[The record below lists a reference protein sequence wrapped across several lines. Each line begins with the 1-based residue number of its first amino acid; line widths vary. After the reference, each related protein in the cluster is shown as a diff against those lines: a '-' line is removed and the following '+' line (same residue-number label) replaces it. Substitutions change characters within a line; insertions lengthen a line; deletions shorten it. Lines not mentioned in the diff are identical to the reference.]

1 MTKTKTK
8 TKTDTVL
15 AAFQKGDE
23 LTAAQIRSRFGA
35 GNPHE
40 VVRSLR
46 SRGHAIY
53 LNSRTNS
60 NGDVSRKYRIGTPS
74 KAMVAAAY
82 AVAPAAFAR
91 AG

>member
-1 MTKTKTK
+1 M

-53 LNSRTNS
+53 LNERKNS
-60 NGDVSRKYRIGTPS
+60 KGEVTRKYRLGTPS
-74 KAMVAAAY
+74 KAMIAAAY
-82 AVAPAAFAR
+82 AVAPSTFAR
-91 AG
+91 VG

>member
-1 MTKTKTK
+1 M

-53 LNSRTNS
+53 LNERKNKKGEVT
-60 NGDVSRKYRIGTPS
+60 RKYRLGTPS
-74 KAMVAAAY
+74 KAMIAAAY
-82 AVAPAAFAR
+82 AVAPSAFVR
-91 AG
+91 VG

>member
-1 MTKTKTK
+1 M

-35 GNPHE
+35 GNPHD

-53 LNSRTNS
+53 LNESKNAKGEVT
-60 NGDVSRKYRIGTPS
+60 RKYRLGTPS
-74 KAMVAAAY
+74 RAMIAAAY
-82 AVAPAAFAR
+82 AVAPDAFTR
-91 AG
+91 S

>member
-1 MTKTKTK
+1 M

-15 AAFQKGDE
+15 TAFQKGAE
-23 LTAAQIRSRFGA
+23 LTAAQIRSRFGT

-53 LNSRTNS
+53 LNECKNS
-60 NGDVSRKYRIGTPS
+60 KGEVTRKYRLGTPS
-74 KAMVAAAY
+74 RAMIAAAY
-82 AVAPAAFAR
+82 AVAPNAFTR
-91 AG
+91 T